1 MVSGGTTSAAGGAAT
16 TGGKTGTG
24 GAGGACSSYSGTVSK
39 DSTIFKDGF
48 GTSTLGKWTG
58 YLFSYSYGS
67 AVISPDSRSGSNCF
81 KSAKVC
87 VAGAVPADYSAGA
100 ALGWYIGQP
109 SGASTNTA
117 VALTGSVKLTV
128 AGAVAGLRVSLMPGD
143 STAENYCYTLT
154 AADATAIASGLTIPV
169 SSFKQ
174 QCYDSAN
181 VVAYSNAPI
190 GAIVVELPGDKAGA
204 RSFDFCIIDVEPS

>member
-1 MVSGGTTSAAGGAAT
+1 MATGGTTSTAGGAAT

-58 YLFSYSYGS
+58 YLFSYSFGS
-67 AVISPDSRSGSNCF
+67 AIISPNGSSGSSCF
-81 KSAKVC
+81 KSAKAC
-87 VAGAVPADYSAGA
+87 VAGTVPADYSSGA
-100 ALGWYIGQP
+100 ALGWYIGQA
-109 SGASTNTA
+109 SGASINTP
-117 VALTGSVKLTV
+117 VALTGAVKLTV
-128 AGAVAGLRVSLMPGD
+128 AGAVAGLRVNLMPGD
-143 STAENYCYTLT
+143 FTAMNYCYTLT

-174 QCYDSAN
+174 QCYDPGSA
-181 VVAYSNAPI
+181 VAYSNAPI
-190 GAIVVELPGDKAGA
+190 GSIQLEVPGDQAGA
-204 RSFDFCIIDVEPS
+204 KPFDFCIIDIEPS